1 METNKETTTSLV
13 DQNNDLFTGIN
24 RAETRKEI
32 SSLYQDVKNFVD
44 NYNEVDPVSTNRIY
58 NQYSDKLNNMLE
70 TNEELYQE
78 YRQQLNEVRKMQ
90 YSFNGEKDDRQ
101 AVDSKVLQLLAK
113 MPKHVTQANESLL
126 RNNLIKEV
134 NSGIIGSKAVLQLL
148 NYPAYSD
155 LLTPDLKTRALNN
168 SKTEKQLKFEAKKE
182 EVEKELGNVV
192 AKAYM
197 RGFHLRNI
205 AKSIDRNSKI
215 SNWNETNTK

>member
-13 DQNNDLFTGIN
+13 EQHNELFMGIQ
-24 RAETRKEI
+24 RAETRKDI
-32 SSLYQDVKNFVD
+32 SNLYQGVKNFTD
-44 NYNEVDPVSTNRIY
+44 TYSEIDPESTNKIY
-58 NQYSDKLNNMLE
+58 DQYSHKLNNMLE

-78 YRQQLNEVRKMQ
+78 YRQQLDEVKNMQ
-90 YSFNGEKDDRQ
+90 YSFKGEKDDRQ
-101 AVDSKVLQLLAK
+101 AVDSKVLQLLAQ

-182 EVEKELGNVV
+182 EAEKELGNVV

-205 AKSIDRNSKI
+205 AKRIDRNSKI